1 MRTALADVVQSI
13 ENQVELQPGD
23 IVLDIGS
30 NDGTLLRS
38 YTIPDL
44 CTVGVEPATNL
55 ASEGCVGLT
64 HFIPDFWN
72 LSSYKKAVGNKAKVI
87 TAIGM
92 FYDMEDPN
100 EFISDAAAALR
111 DDGLFVAQM
120 MCLKSMIDQND
131 VGNICHEHLEYYS
144 FASLEYL
151 FKKNGLSIID
161 VEVNSV
167 NGGSYRIFATKTGV
181 CDSLPSDSAKKRI
194 EKIHTDETFLAQ
206 KSTYESFLS
215 RLEKNKSQCVEF
227 IESEV
232 ARGKTVWVYGAST
245 KGNVILQYFGLDNR
259 LISGASERSPWKWG
273 RYTIGS
279 MIKCVSEEEARRE
292 APDYFLVLPYA
303 FIDEFYERERS
314 WRESGGKFIVPL
326 PEFRVLD

>member
-1 MRTALADVVQSI
+1 MNDSGHQLVHHKQCRVCGSSNLTFLFSLGSQYVNNFILPGQLQDHLKAPLDLILCENCTLVQLRHTAPQELLYRGYYWYKSGVTDTMRTALADVVQSI

-151 FKKNGLSIID
+151 FKKNGLS
-161 VEVNSV
+161 
-167 NGGSYRIFATKTGV
+167 KMM
-181 CDSLPSDSAKKRI
+181 L
-194 EKIHTDETFLAQ
+194 
-206 KSTYESFLS
+206 
-215 RLEKNKSQCVEF
+215 
-227 IESEV
+227 
-232 ARGKTVWVYGAST
+232 
-245 KGNVILQYFGLDNR
+245 
-259 LISGASERSPWKWG
+259 
-273 RYTIGS
+273 
-279 MIKCVSEEEARRE
+279 
-292 APDYFLVLPYA
+292 
-303 FIDEFYERERS
+303 
-314 WRESGGKFIVPL
+314 
-326 PEFRVLD
+326 